1 MIEQCSDFFKFR
13 VPKEDKTIG
22 WLFGNIED
30 NKTALRISEYSVNE
44 TSLEQIFATFALMN
58 VNTKYSLSYKLDEK
72 GFLVLMNPDGKDDV
86 SLMNESMKRS
96 VKVSIA

>member
-1 MIEQCSDFFKFR
+1 LIEQCSDFFKFR